1 MCVMNVKA
9 ERKNFYPVVL
19 LVLEISSGFR
29 AVTGKIREKQPESN
43 DNVALVLLAQPEG
56 LLVGVS

>member
-9 ERKNFYPVVL
+9 EGSEFLSCCVVSL
-19 LVLEISSGFR
+19 RDIFCFR

-43 DNVALVLLAQPEG
+43 DSVALVLLAQPEG

>member
-1 MCVMNVKA
+1 M
-9 ERKNFYPVVL
+9 L

-56 LLVGVS
+56 LLVDVS